1 MKRWIRIVISAVVVM
16 LAAALVLVIWNDNK
30 ETGNEQQTFKIGV
43 AVYQGKDIFISSI
56 MDNLNE
62 LVKKAEEEHD
72 MHIKIDISDGQGNQ
86 ITQNEQVEKY
96 INLRY
101 DVICVNLVD
110 RTNAAPIIEQ
120 AVYAGIP
127 VIFFNREPV
136 EEDMFLE
143 DNIYYIGSD
152 PRESAVLQ
160 AEIVLEAW
168 REDNS
173 TLDKNN
179 NRIIEYAVLEGEQ
192 GHQDT
197 VIRTEQSIET
207 LTRGGLQLRKVAGGI
222 ANFDRAQ
229 AAALVEQWL
238 KDEEKYIELIVS
250 NNDDMALG
258 ALDAIHKLEKENVAL
273 VGIDGTPQGREA
285 VDQGELLGTVVSDA
299 ETYAKTIFDMAF
311 ALSRHEDISEVVTLD
326 RDRYVWMP
334 WVKYTN

>member
-1 MKRWIRIVISAVVVM
+1 MKKWTRIFI
-16 LAAALVLVIWNDNK
+16 LAGIAGLAGVLVFAVWKNRID
-30 ETGNEQQTFKIGV
+30 TGNDKQIIKIGV

-56 MDNLNE
+56 TDNLLS
-62 LVKKAEEEHD
+62 LVNEEEDYRD
-72 MHIKIDISDGQGNQ
+72 MNIKIDISDGQGNQ

-96 INLRY
+96 INLGY

-120 AVYAGIP
+120 AAYAQIP

-160 AEIVLEAW
+160 AEILLDAW
-168 REDNS
+168 TKDKS
-173 TLDKNN
+173 ILDKNN
-179 NRIIEYAVLEGEQ
+179 DGIIEYAVLEGEQ

-197 VIRTEQSIET
+197 IIRTEQSVET
-207 LTRGGLQLRKVAGGI
+207 LNKGGLILQKVAGGC
-222 ANFDRAQ
+222 ANFDRGQ
-229 AAALVEQWL
+229 AAAMVEHWL
-238 KDEEKYIELIVS
+238 KDQEKYIELLIS

-258 ALDAIHKLEKENVAL
+258 ALDAIHKLEKEEFAM
-273 VGIDGTPQGREA
+273 VGIDGTPQGKEA
-285 VDQGELLGTVVSDA
+285 VDKGEMLGTVVSDA
-299 ETYAKTIFDMAF
+299 EAYARSIFEMAY
-311 ALSRHEDISEVVTLD
+311 ALSYKKDISEVVELD

-334 WVKYTN
+334 WEKHVK